1 MEKVIEV
8 SNLTK
13 EYKGKKAVD
22 NLSFDVYEGEIL
34 GLLGPNGSGKSTTI
48 NSILALLKYQG
59 GSIKIFGEEMKPDSY
74 DIKAKIGVIFQDVA
88 VFNELNVYDNINYFC
103 GLYIKDKNTRK
114 QYVEDAINLVGQ
126 FHQIGDV
133 NVRSAFV
140 RKYDGIIL
148 HAVPDHTVDSFTLMA
163 IQYPGLEITHMLLL
177 FARFDIFQR
186 GAFGHHRNVLLSLG
200 SPATCTLASLD
211 FLTGHR
217 KVTLIQFY
225 HPFQCIPCIPVAH
238 RPAEFVYHRPYRF
251 VTLQS

>member
-1 MEKVIEV
+1 MSVLHYWLRYAPIWV
-8 SNLTK
+8 FPWWFWRLISRWRAIPPDRRCQR
-13 EYKGKKAVD
+13 KKC
-22 NLSFDVYEGEIL
+22 FC
-34 GLLGPNGSGKSTTI
+34 P
-48 NSILALLKYQG
+48 
-59 GSIKIFGEEMKPDSY
+59 KI
-74 DIKAKIGVIFQDVA
+74 
-88 VFNELNVYDNINYFC
+88 
-103 GLYIKDKNTRK
+103 
-114 QYVEDAINLVGQ
+114 
-126 FHQIGDV
+126 
-133 NVRSAFV
+133 
-140 RKYDGIIL
+140 
-148 HAVPDHTVDSFTLMA
+148 PDHAVDSFTLMA

>member
-1 MEKVIEV
+1 MQRARENATL
-8 SNLTK
+8 S
-13 EYKGKKAVD
+13 GVD
-22 NLSFDVYEGEIL
+22 NVRWI
-34 GLLGPNGSGKSTTI
+34 
-48 NSILALLKYQG
+48 
-59 GSIKIFGEEMKPDSY
+59 
-74 DIKAKIGVIFQDVA
+74 
-88 VFNELNVYDNINYFC
+88 
-103 GLYIKDKNTRK
+103 
-114 QYVEDAINLVGQ
+114 VEDARKYVARE
-126 FHQIGDV
+126 
-133 NVRSAFV
+133 VRRGS
-140 RKYDGIIL
+140 KYDGIIL
-148 HAVPDHTVDSFTLMA
+148 HAVPDHAVDSFTLMA